1 MRDGRDAREKQDGR
15 DSKFEVLNTSNFGPR
30 TVVRLAFPAS
40 LACLA
45 RLSCWLGFG
54 WRSR

>member
-15 DSKFEVLNTSNFGPR
+15 DSKFEVLNAADFGPR
-30 TVVRLAFPAS
+30 TVAFPAS

-45 RLSCWLGFG
+45 R
-54 WRSR
+54 